1 MTAQTTLKTPT
12 TSTTANSTICVFYD
26 GACPLCQK
34 EVKRY
39 QSLIYK
45 KDEKIDWIDISKNQD
60 ALIDE
65 CINYDDAMRLI
76 HIKDGSGVHQVGLEG
91 ILTLWDNIP
100 YYRMVSRMIRKFPVS
115 HPTFEKFYEFL
126 AKHRMTLTG
135 RRK

>member
-1 MTAQTTLKTPT
+1 MTILT
-12 TSTTANSTICVFYD
+12 TSNSTMCVFYD

-39 QSLIYK
+39 QSLIYQE
-45 KDEKIDWIDISKNQD
+45 DEKIDWVDISINKR
-60 ALIDE
+60 ALNDE

-91 ILTLWDNIP
+91 ILSLWDKVP
-100 YYRMVSRMIRKFPVS
+100 YYRVVSRMIRKFPVS
-115 HPTFEKFYEFL
+115 HPAFATFYEFL
-126 AKHRMTLTG
+126 AKHRMTLSG